1 MVSSSVP
8 LVHIMMCIILPL
20 KGLMVTSSILKSK
33 IHKTQPIMV
42 QDNTKPREFWHV
54 THNLK
59 YYDPK
64 VSQNQTINHFD
75 MLQYQNSKKLCLH
88 VTFV

>member
-1 MVSSSVP
+1 
-8 LVHIMMCIILPL
+8 
-20 KGLMVTSSILKSK
+20 
-33 IHKTQPIMV
+33 MV